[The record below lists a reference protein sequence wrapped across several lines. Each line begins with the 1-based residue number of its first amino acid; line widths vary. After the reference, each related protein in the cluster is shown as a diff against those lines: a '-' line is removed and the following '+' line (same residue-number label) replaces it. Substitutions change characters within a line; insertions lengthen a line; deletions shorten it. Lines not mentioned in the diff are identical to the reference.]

1 MLTIVKCIIQK
12 IVCILLMLSLF
23 NAYNASL
30 LGLAYAESSTK
41 TFYVASNGNDQW
53 TGDLPTPDLSGK
65 DGPFATLQKARD
77 AIRELKKSGSQDA
90 FTVLVR
96 DGIYYLNET
105 FILRPEDSG
114 TESRPLVFRAFEN
127 EHPILSGTKII
138 NNFKLYKDQ
147 IYKADLTDIT
157 NKISSVRQLF
167 ADSNRQVLA
176 RYPNFNSLDPIGGG
190 FLYVESPVEKGS
202 QREFR
207 YQDGSIHKWSNLQC
221 AEVVIFEG
229 GNWNNSIVPVLQ
241 INMDSRV
248 ITLTKNTSREIK
260 SNNRYYFQNI
270 LEELDS
276 PGEWYFDREKHELY
290 FWPPSKAA
298 LQSAYIPVLEHIVR
312 VEGSTCDIR
321 FEGFTLD
328 GCEGSAIVVNGAN
341 RIVIAGNTIFNA
353 GKYGIDI
360 KDGYKNSVI
369 GNDIY
374 DVGHT
379 GIVISGGDRN
389 TLTPAQ
395 HRAENNYV
403 HDTGIFIKGGASGI
417 LCKGVGNVVSHNLI
431 HSMPRVGIWFD
442 GNDHLIEYNHIH
454 HVNQETEDSG
464 MIYCSQIDW
473 TKRGNVI
480 QYNYLHDSGGYG
492 RNSATGVWQTHRS
505 TYGIYLDD
513 WTSGTKVYGNIVT
526 NTANGGIFIHG
537 GRDNIVENNVIIE
550 GGSLGQMVYSAWPPD
565 HSVAQKWLPVMFAE
579 IGTRGYKKY
588 PLISTIT
595 DIATGAKM
603 SGNRFVRNILY
614 YINQSALLYGIY
626 NGIDLASTVSDYN
639 TIYHAG
645 LPLKVPYMNTTVDL
659 QWTKWKESGLDL
671 NSVIADPLLSSSFQL
686 SPDSSALKMG
696 FQPIPFEKIGPYSDP
711 LRASWPIGAMLLLPP
726 SNLGIKIN

>member
-1 MLTIVKCIIQK
+1 
-12 IVCILLMLSLF
+12 MLSLF

-114 TESRPLVFRAFEN
+114 TKSHPLVFRAFEN
-127 EHPILSGTKII
+127 EHPILSGARRI
-138 NNFKLYKDQ
+138 NNFEPYKGQ
-147 IYKADLTDIT
+147 ILKANLTGIA
-157 NKISSVRQLF
+157 IGSYPVRQLF
-167 ADSNRQVLA
+167 ADGKRQTLA
-176 RYPNFNSLDPIGGG
+176 RHPNFDPLNPIGGG
-190 FLYVESPVEKGS
+190 TLYVESPAKEGS
-202 QREFR
+202 KIEFR
-207 YQDGSIHKWSNLQC
+207 YKDGSVKEWLNLKD
-221 AEVVIFEG
+221 AEVVIYPG
-229 GNWNNSIVPVLQ
+229 SNWKNNILTVLGIDRNTRT
-241 INMDSRV
+241 INLFKETDY
-248 ITLTKNTSREIK
+248 EIK
-260 SNNRYYFQNI
+260 SGNRYYFQNI

-276 PGEWYFDREKHELY
+276 QGEWYFDREKHELY

-298 LQSAYIPVLEHIVR
+298 LQSVYIPVLEHIVK
-312 VEGSTCDIR
+312 VEGSTSDIR

-328 GCEGSAIVVNGAN
+328 GCEGSAIVVNGAKN
-341 RIVIAGNTIFNA
+341 TIIAGNTIYNA
-353 GKYGIDI
+353 GRCGIEIQGGFD
-360 KDGYKNSVI
+360 NAAM

-374 DVGHT
+374 KVGSE
-379 GIVISGGDRN
+379 GIIISGGDHK
-389 TLTPAQ
+389 TLVAANN
-395 HRAENNYV
+395 RAENNYIHHV
-403 HDTGIFIKGGASGI
+403 GVFLKASSAIF
-417 LCKGVGNVVSHNLI
+417 CRGVGNVISHNLI
-431 HSMPRVGIWFD
+431 HSTPRMGIYLN

-454 HVNQETEDSG
+454 HVNQETCDSG
-464 MIYCSQIDW
+464 IIYCSGVDW

-480 QYNYLHDSGGYG
+480 QFNYFHDSGGYG
-492 RNSATGVWQTHRS
+492 RNNANEAWQTPLY
-505 TYGIYLDD
+505 TYGIYMDD
-513 WTSGTKVYGNIVT
+513 WLSGTKVYGNIVT

-550 GGSLGQMVYSAWPPD
+550 GGRFGQMVYSAWPPD
-565 HSVAQKWLPVMFAE
+565 HSVAQKWLPVMFAKIQE
-579 IGTRGYKKY
+579 MGYKKY
-588 PLISTIT
+588 PQLSTIT

-603 SGNRFVRNILY
+603 SGNSFMRNIVY
-614 YINQSALLYGIY
+614 YTGQSAILYGIY
-626 NGIDLASTVSDYN
+626 NDIDLVTTLSDYN

-659 QWTKWKESGLDL
+659 QWTKWKESGLDQ

-686 SPDSSALKMG
+686 SPDSPALKMG

-711 LRASWPIGAMLLLPP
+711 LRASWPVGAILLLPP

>member
-1 MLTIVKCIIQK
+1 MKNILQK

-53 TGDLPTPDLSGK
+53 TGGLPTPDLSGK
-65 DGPFATLQKARD
+65 DGPLATLQKARN
-77 AIRELKKSGSQDA
+77 AIRELRKSGSQDA

-96 DGIYYLNET
+96 DGVYYLNET

-114 TESRPLVFRAFEN
+114 TESHPLVFRAFEN

-138 NNFKLYKDQ
+138 DNFKLYKDQ
-147 IYKADLTDIT
+147 IYKADLTGIT
-157 NKISSVRQLF
+157 NKISPVRQLF
-167 ADSNRQVLA
+167 ADGNRQVLA

-190 FLYVESPVEKGS
+190 FLYVESPVQARS

-207 YQDGSIHKWSNLQC
+207 YQDGSVHKWSNLQC

-229 GNWNNSIVPVLQ
+229 SNWNNSIVPVLQ
-241 INMDSRV
+241 IKMDSRV

-276 PGEWYFDREKHELY
+276 PGEWYFDPEKHELY
-290 FWPPSKAA
+290 FWSPSKTA
-298 LQSAYIPVLEHIVR
+298 LQSAYIPVLEHIVK
-312 VEGSTCDIR
+312 VEGSTSDIR
-321 FEGFTLD
+321 FEGFTLE

-353 GKYGIDI
+353 GSHGIDI
-360 KDGYKNSVI
+360 QNGFENAAV

-374 DVGHT
+374 EVGGV
-379 GIVISGGDRN
+379 GIKIFGGDRK
-389 TLTPAQ
+389 TLTPAN
-395 HRAENNYV
+395 HRAENNYI
-403 HDTGIFIKGGASGI
+403 HDIGVFLKTSSGI
-417 LCKGVGNVVSHNLI
+417 YCRGVGSVISHNLI
-431 HSMPRVGIWFD
+431 HSTPRVGIWFD

-492 RNSATGVWQTHRS
+492 RNSATGAWQTPWR

-513 WTSGTKVYGNIVT
+513 WSSDTKVYGNIVT

-550 GGSLGQMVYSAWPPD
+550 GGHLGQMVYSAWLPGHP
-565 HSVAQKWLPVMFAE
+565 VAQKWLPVMFAKIQE
-579 IGTRGYKKY
+579 MGYTKY
-588 PLISTIT
+588 PLLSTIK
-595 DIATGAKM
+595 DVQSGATM
-603 SGNRFVRNILY
+603 SGNSFVRNIIYYVSQNGVLY
-614 YINQSALLYGIY
+614 DINNDMDFATTI
-626 NGIDLASTVSDYN
+626 SDYN
-639 TIYHAG
+639 IIYHSG
-645 LPLKVPYMNTTVDL
+645 LPLRVSLFGATGEQ
-659 QWTKWKESGLDL
+659 QWITWKDKGLDQH
-671 NSVIADPLLSSSFQL
+671 SIIADPLFSDVVRSDFTL
-686 SPDSSALKMG
+686 SPDSPALKMG
-696 FQPIPFEKIGPYSDP
+696 FKPIPFDKIGPYKDP
-711 LRASWPIGAMLLLPP
+711 LRARWPTGGPQSPKGLLILE
-726 SNLGIKIN
+726 